1 MEDIGKRLAKLRRGK
16 GLNQE
21 ELAEK
26 LGVSRQA
33 VSKWERGESTPDIAN
48 LVSLSELYQVSIDYL
63 AKGEGEGDPLSSSE
77 VEPAEESATPNS
89 ASAEREAPANDA
101 AQADEPVGWAALN
114 SDATGDYSQ
123 VGACGQVDDAFAP
136 TMKRRSSPLLT
147 FPYPIVVIMLYLF
160 IGFAFDGWHP
170 WWWLFFTI
178 PVCYWIV
185 NVIVHDPEY
194 MAEHPQ
200 YKTSGR

>member
-1 MEDIGKRLAKLRRGK
+1 MEDMGKRLAELRRER

-63 AKGEGEGDPLSSSE
+63 AKGEGEDGSPLQSE
-77 VEPAEESATPNS
+77 AEPAESDAT
-89 ASAEREAPANDA
+89 RI
-101 AQADEPVGWAALN
+101 DEPVGWAALD
-114 SDATGDYSQ
+114 SDPVGGSSQ
-123 VGACGQVDDAFAP
+123 VGAYGRVDDSFA
-136 TMKRRSSPLLT
+136 TTTVKRRSSPFLT
-147 FPYPIVVIMLYLF
+147 FPYPIVIVMLYLF
-160 IGFAFDGWHP
+160 IGFMFDGWHP

-178 PVCYWIV
+178 PVYYWIAQ
-185 NVIVHDPEY
+185 VIVHDPEY

-200 YKTSGR
+200 YKTSGE